1 VGGGLALAFRFRR
14 FLVVVEAGSPVVAGG
29 FGGEV
34 LEPETGKAEPLMSLA
49 VERVTLRGGM
59 NK

>member
-1 VGGGLALAFRFRR
+1 MVVDAVSPVGGWA
-14 FLVVVEAGSPVVAGG
+14 
-29 FGGEV
+29 GGEV
-34 LEPETGKAEPLMSLA
+34 LRPSAAAADGGAGKAEPLMSLA

>member
-1 VGGGLALAFRFRR
+1 
-14 FLVVVEAGSPVVAGG
+14 VVDVVSPVAGW

-34 LEPETGKAEPLMSLA
+34 LRPGAGCGKAEPLMSLA